1 MKLEHKIELA
11 VGLAFLAAGIF
22 LDNFG
27 AAGVG
32 LGFAITSFY
41 SHLKYGDLP
50 ERDER
55 TIRVSGH
62 AAGATLF
69 ALFLSISA
77 FTIMDKFQLLTLTVS
92 QVLAALFFILIF
104 VLVLAFW
111 YFNRKGDVE

>member
-1 MKLEHKIELA
+1 MKLEHKIGLA

-22 LDNFG
+22 LDNYG
-27 AAGVG
+27 AVG
-32 LGFAITSFY
+32 MGIALFASGLYDNF
-41 SHLKYGDLP
+41 KYGDLP

-55 TIRVSGH
+55 TIRASGH

-92 QVLAALFFILIF
+92 QVLAALFFILIS
-104 VLVLAFW
+104 VLMLAFW
-111 YFNRKGDVE
+111 YFNRKGDV